1 MLVRFSTRH
10 GQLTMFGDA
19 ATALLKLLGHSA
31 TIPGA
36 ILAADLPAALASL
49 RSGLDRHGD
58 TPVPEPG
65 AETAPTRDEDTRPPP
80 ITLRTRAVPLIDLI
94 ETAIVR
100 GADLMWERS

>member
-19 ATALLKLLGHSA
+19 ATSLLKLLGHSA

-49 RSGLDRHGD
+49 RSGLDRQGD

-65 AETAPTRDEDTRPPP
+65 AEAASTLDEDTPPP